1 MGPGFMAFTIA
12 SGIGFVAAALVYY
25 LAGSAN
31 YLGKN
36 DPIGKEAGFGAVVT
50 AADRTRRETGAGW
63 FVVSDYRM
71 YSMLRWHLRDA
82 VPVVQLNERSRYI
95 DFRNPVLP
103 GPAGLYVAPKDSPRT
118 MHWNATGAKLQP
130 VGGSDLVWRGVVY
143 DTYTF
148 QKVTGWTPVLSPGR
162 GDPLFEARPN

>member
-1 MGPGFMAFTIA
+1 MGPGFMAFAIA
-12 SGIGFVAAALVYY
+12 SGIVFVAVALLYY

-95 DFRNPVLP
+95 DFRNPAAPRP
-103 GPAGLYVAPKDSPRT
+103 GRPLC
-118 MHWNATGAKLQP
+118 GAK
-130 VGGSDLVWRGVVY
+130 G
-143 DTYTF
+143 
-148 QKVTGWTPVLSPGR
+148 
-162 GDPLFEARPN
+162 